1 MGSLNVEIL
10 TSVPGSGKTK
20 AILKHVGRSR
30 KPTIIASI
38 SCQLSKQSYDFF
50 TMTLGY
56 DNAIILDTDNIK
68 KRASVY
74 DSIKESIGKYRVIFI
89 THSALMNFPH
99 FDLFEGHELYIDEVP
114 DMVDLRQV
122 QFKTNIDVVSRYC
135 DIASNGRMT
144 VVEKHRKT
152 LEEIAMDGMH
162 NLDVVSNSVFPLV
175 KALLTDIPVII
186 KDSCAYF
193 VEDMSTQSWEL
204 FTKITIACANFRE
217 TFTGVVLK
225 EYAGWEFVESPLV
238 SDLDFRNYKNT
249 QRIEIIPMYDGNWSR
264 YASDIEIGGE
274 TVYNKVKDI
283 VYNVVGPVNYIYTT
297 NSYRG
302 PLNGGTKIPYNP
314 HGMNNYMNFST
325 AVALFSY
332 NPSPWQLE
340 LLKSLS
346 YNQGL
351 DVDHLT
357 NAFLVSK
364 YLEPA
369 FQLCLRT
376 DIRNNKSMSPV
387 RLIVPDMRV
396 AEYLKNKYLPDANID
411 CSLMIFAE
419 KERKPRKKETTP
431 RARKES
437 FKSIFCLDNKEQ
449 SALSYYQKQIGRK
462 LSVLEP
468 TDIALVSDWIS
479 TRRKSK

>member
-1 MGSLNVEIL
+1 MGLTVEIL

-20 AILKHVGRSR
+20 AILKHVGRSK

-56 DNAIILDTDNIK
+56 GDAIILDTDNIK
-68 KRASVY
+68 KRASVFE
-74 DSIKESIGKYRVIFI
+74 SIKESIGNYRVIFI
-89 THSALMNFPH
+89 THSALMNFPY
-99 FDLFEGHELYIDEVP
+99 FEMFEGHELYIDEVP

-135 DIASNGRMT
+135 NIAPNGRMT
-144 VVEKHRKT
+144 IIEEHRKT
-152 LEEIAMDGMH
+152 LEDIAMDGLH

-175 KALLTDIPVII
+175 KALLVDIPVIV
-186 KDSCAYF
+186 KDNCAYF
-193 VEDMSTQSWEL
+193 VEDMSTQNWGL
-204 FTKITIACANFRE
+204 FKKITIACANFQE

-225 EYAGWEFVESPLV
+225 EYSNWKFIESPLV
-238 SDLDFRNYKNT
+238 NNLDFRNYRNT
-249 QRIEIIPMYDGNWSR
+249 HRIEIIPVYDGNWSR

-274 TVYNKVKDI
+274 TVYNKVKDL

-314 HGMNNYMNFST
+314 HGMNSYMNFST

-340 LLKSLS
+340 LLRSLS

-351 DVDHLT
+351 DVDSLT
-357 NAFLVSK
+357 DAFLVSK

-376 DIRNNKSMSPV
+376 EIRDNKSMAPV

-396 AEYLKNKYLPDANID
+396 ADYLKSKYLPDAIID
-411 CSLMIFAE
+411 ESLMITAI

-431 RARKES
+431 RVRKES
-437 FKSIFCLDNKEQ
+437 FKSMFSLDKKEQ

-462 LSVLEP
+462 LSILEP
-468 TDIALVSDWIS
+468 KDIILVREWIDN
-479 TRRKSK
+479 RRKG

>member
-1 MGSLNVEIL
+1 MGLKVDVL

-20 AILKHVGRSR
+20 AILKHVGRSK

-38 SCQLSKQSYDFF
+38 SCQLSKQSYDFY

-56 DNAIILDTDNIK
+56 GNAIILDTDNIK
-68 KRASVY
+68 KRASVFE
-74 DSIKESIGKYRVIFI
+74 SIKESIGNYRVIFI

-99 FDLFEGHELYIDEVP
+99 FEMFEGHELYIDEVP

-135 DIASNGRMT
+135 DIAENGKMT
-144 VVEKHRKT
+144 VIEDHRKT
-152 LEEIAMDGMH
+152 LEEIAIDGLH

-175 KALLTDIPVII
+175 KALLVGIPVIV
-186 KDSCAYF
+186 KDNCAYF
-193 VEDMSTQSWEL
+193 VEDMSNQQWNL
-204 FTKITIACANFRE
+204 FKKITIACANFQE

-238 SDLDFRNYKNT
+238 NDLDFRSYRNT
-249 QRIEIIPMYDGNWSR
+249 HRIEILPVYDGNWSR
-264 YASDIEIGGE
+264 YAADAEINGE
-274 TVYNKVKDI
+274 TVYNRVRDL
-283 VYNVVGPVNYIYTT
+283 VYNIVGPVNYIYTT

-302 PLNGGTKIPYNP
+302 PLSGGTKIPYNP

-340 LLKSLS
+340 LLRSLS
-346 YNQGL
+346 FNHGM
-351 DVDHLT
+351 DVDRLT
-357 NAFLVSK
+357 DAFLVSK
-364 YLEPA
+364 FLEPA

-376 DIRNNKSMSPV
+376 EIRNNKSMSPV

-396 AEYLKNKYLPDANID
+396 ADYLKRRYLPDAKID
-411 CSLMIFAE
+411 DSLIITYV

-431 RARKES
+431 RVRKES
-437 FKSIFCLDNKEQ
+437 FKSMFDLDKKEQ
-449 SALSYYQKQIGRK
+449 SALSYYQKQIGK
-462 LSVLEP
+462 KFSILEP
-468 TDIALVSDWIS
+468 DDIVKVREWINA
-479 TRRKSK
+479 RRGS